1 MIPSGWCR
9 CWSAC
14 NYTSLYYCSL
24 TLYCNDKFFF
34 IKRNFERILITPKM
48 HKHFFCFC
56 KNARG
61 TDILKPTLT
70 SSQSHV
76 PRQRK
81 PFKNNVFSISTVST
95 QTLEPI
101 CERARVSGRHWCPAW
116 YLTMGRALRG
126 RSAWAWA
133 SHVLFRGPQGGSC
146 HYLWFRVVA
155 SAALRGGGLGTSQG
169 LWVTIL
175 GHRGGEVI

>member
-81 PFKNNVFSISTVST
+81 PFKNNVFSIVCMLLGTGPFFCIHTDTGADLWEGEGEWTALVPRLVPDHGAG
-95 QTLEPI
+95 LEGKE
-101 CERARVSGRHWCPAW
+101 C
-116 YLTMGRALRG
+116 L
-126 RSAWAWA
+126 
-133 SHVLFRGPQGGSC
+133 
-146 HYLWFRVVA
+146 
-155 SAALRGGGLGTSQG
+155 GLGQPRAIQG
-169 LWVTIL
+169 TAGRLMSLSLVPCSGLSSPPGWWPWY
-175 GHRGGEVI
+175 